1 MPTELT
7 FIYVLI
13 LVALAAVCSGLNVA
27 LMSLN
32 PAELKRKV
40 QLGDKRAK
48 RVYPLRKNAHLS
60 LASILLVNVAAA
72 SGAAIVLGDNYHG
85 LVAGV
90 IATLLLVIFSELAP
104 QAFFTRR
111 ALIVCSYL
119 APLMRFMIL
128 VSYPLAKPLQLA
140 LDRILGTQDS
150 NRLHTRHELGL
161 MIGEHLGDDASELDE
176 DEVEIIKGALQLSE
190 KMVGSIMTEIRHVY
204 WLTPDTVLDG
214 RKIDEIKEMS
224 WSRIPILDKKRT
236 EVLGILLM
244 KDLVDIDFDSRP
256 YKVSELPLYPVKP
269 VGSKTA
275 LDTMF
280 RKFISAKTHLIPIK
294 KNGDIV
300 GIVTIEDLLEEI
312 IGHEIIDESDIA
324 AQRS

>member
-1 MPTELT
+1 MILT
-7 FIYVLI
+7 TTISVLL
-13 LVALAAVCSGLNVA
+13 LVLLAAVCSGLNVA

-32 PAELKRKV
+32 PAELKRKA

-72 SGAAIVLGDNYHG
+72 SGAAIVLGDAYHG
-85 LVAGV
+85 LIAGV
-90 IATLLLVIFSELAP
+90 IATLTLVIFSELAP
-104 QAFFTRR
+104 QALFTRR
-111 ALIVCSYL
+111 ALVVCSYL
-119 APLMRFMIL
+119 TPLMRLMIL
-128 VSYPLAKPLQLA
+128 VSYPIAKPLQLL
-140 LDRILGTQDS
+140 LDKVLGTQDS

-161 MIGEHLGDDASELDE
+161 MISEHLGDDASELDE

-204 WLTPDTVLDG
+204 CLTPETVIDG

-224 WSRIPILDKKRT
+224 WSRIPILDKKHKK
-236 EVLGILLM
+236 VFGILLM
-244 KDLVDIDFDSRP
+244 KDLVDRDFDNQSC
-256 YKVSELPLYPVKP
+256 KVSDLPLYHVEP

-280 RKFISAKTHLIPIK
+280 RKFIAARTHMIPVK

-312 IGHEIIDESDIA
+312 IGHEIIDESDLA
-324 AQRS
+324 ANRT

>member
-269 VGSKTA
+269 VGSNTA

>member
-1 MPTELT
+1 
-7 FIYVLI
+7 
-13 LVALAAVCSGLNVA
+13 
-27 LMSLN
+27 
-32 PAELKRKV
+32 
-40 QLGDKRAK
+40 
-48 RVYPLRKNAHLS
+48 
-60 LASILLVNVAAA
+60 
-72 SGAAIVLGDNYHG
+72 
-85 LVAGV
+85 
-90 IATLLLVIFSELAP
+90 
-104 QAFFTRR
+104 
-111 ALIVCSYL
+111 
-119 APLMRFMIL
+119 
-128 VSYPLAKPLQLA
+128 
-140 LDRILGTQDS
+140 
-150 NRLHTRHELGL
+150 